1 MNRKS
6 PNQGVLFEMPAEQ
19 PYPAL
24 IISILPMH
32 VDRIFQGTK
41 LFELR
46 KTLPATQFR
55 RVYLYETR
63 SGKGIVGC
71 FDVKKV
77 YDSVPLDELWETVGV
92 LGTTKERFDA
102 YFSGRETGCAIEIAN
117 PIKFRE
123 PVIPP
128 TLKNKKPNFS
138 APMSYVILASSEK
151 LYSYLE
157 AKRVEEMGRSE
168 ISLRLIQPQEFNSF
182 NRVVTEEISK
192 NYDEITKKF
201 AESILKTHAM
211 GYDPNG
217 IFSRSKEVYSV
228 IARPNQLVGFTTIT
242 YKIGGSAKTGPTILF
257 EEFRCRSYGK
267 AIRREIEAICRVKG
281 VRKLYC
287 TCADNQSRVLRYL
300 LNGGMKV
307 EAHLADHYSARH
319 GEFVLGKM
327 LEASSAICQCPGRRI
342 SDAAGLAGP
351 TDFDQ
356 AGLADAVAGLLQGGG
371 YDVDEARAAQIAGS
385 AIVGSERSY
394 EDKPLNMVCLQSA
407 GRCAGFVILIP
418 KRGGSAK
425 GIVASETNHAESVT
439 AMIREAEERM
449 RRSGRRKLYINH
461 NIHDHFIIDVL
472 VLIGYQIEGVL
483 RQPYRAGIDH
493 AILSKGLR

>member
-1 MNRKS
+1 MNHRS
-6 PNQGVLFEMPAEQ
+6 LSQGVLFEMPAEQ

-63 SGKGIVGC
+63 TGKGIVGC
-71 FDVKKV
+71 FDVKKI

-102 YFSGRETGCAIEIAN
+102 YFSGRGTGCAVEIAN

-138 APMSYVILASSEK
+138 APMSYMILASSEK

-157 AKRVEEMGRSE
+157 AKRVEEMGKRD
-168 ISLRLIQPQEFNSF
+168 ISLRLIQPQEFDSF
-182 NRVVTEEISK
+182 KRVVTDEISK
-192 NYDEITKKF
+192 NYDEITERF
-201 AESILKTHAM
+201 AESILKSHEM

-217 IFSRSKEVYSV
+217 IFTRNKEVYSV
-228 IARPNQLVGFTTIT
+228 VAAPNQLVGFTTIT

-257 EEFRCRSYGK
+257 EEFRGKSYGK
-267 AIRREIEAICRVKG
+267 AIRREIEGICRAKG

-287 TCADNQSRVLRYL
+287 TCADNQPRVLRYL

-307 EAHLADHYSARH
+307 EAHLDDHYSASH

-327 LEASSAICQCPGRRI
+327 LEASPAACQRPDRRD
-342 SDAAGLAGP
+342 SDASGLAEA

-356 AGLADAVAGLLQGGG
+356 AELAGAIAGLLQVSG
-371 YDVDEARAAQIAGS
+371 YDVDEARADQIASS
-385 AIVGSERSY
+385 ATVDSERSY
-394 EDKPLNMVCLQSA
+394 EDKPLSMVCLRSD
-407 GRCAGFVILIP
+407 GRCDGFVILVP

-425 GIVASETNHAESVT
+425 GVVASATGHAESVA
-439 AMIREAEERM
+439 AMISEAEDRM
-449 RRSGRRKLYINH
+449 RRSGRRKIYVNH
-461 NIHDHFIIDVL
+461 NISDHFIIDIL
-472 VLIGYQIEGVL
+472 FAMGYQIEGVL
-483 RQPYRAGIDH
+483 RQPYSAGIDH